1 MGAWANDPFGNDTA
15 CDWAYGLAKVND
27 LSLIEEPI
35 QRVLDIGDDYLEA
48 PAAEEAIAAAD
59 TITRLKGKFYVK
71 NPYTESTDK
80 WVDKHRIKPSPELVA
95 SAIRAI
101 DRILTKPSELL
112 DLWSEGADSDTEE
125 WKLQMVALKE
135 RLR

>member
-15 CDWAYGLAKVND
+15 GDWADGLDKTED
-27 LSLIEEPI
+27 LSLIEETI
-35 QRVLDIGDDYLEA
+35 QRVLGMGDNYLEA
-48 PAAEEAIAAAD
+48 PEAEEAIAAAD
-59 TITRLKGKFYVK
+59 TLARLRGKYYVR
-71 NPYTESTDK
+71 NAYTKSVDK
-80 WVDKHRIKPSPELVA
+80 WVEKHRLTPSPELVA

-125 WKLQMVALKE
+125 WKQQMVALKE